1 MSKPA
6 IILITGATGWLGKGL
21 INTLFNGIDGLNLPK
36 INKEDSIRI
45 LVLPGEDLSFFEKY
59 SKQIEIV
66 IGDIRN
72 KKDCKF
78 FLKNSKN
85 AVLYH
90 TAGIIH
96 PKKILDFYAINVEG
110 TLNILNEANKALVKR
125 AVVVSSNSPI
135 GCNTSPD
142 KLFDENSP
150 FNPYMNYGRSKM
162 LMEKAIMA
170 LQPKLN
176 IDIVRIRAP
185 WFYGP
190 FQPDRQS
197 LFFKMIKNGKG
208 PIVGDGNNMRSMA
221 YIDNLC
227 QGLILAGNIKKI
239 KSTVYWIA
247 DEKPYSMNMII
258 DTIEDVLRND
268 FGIQCIGSRLR
279 LPSFIADIAYLL
291 DKFIQLMGMYH
302 QKIHVLSEMN
312 KTIAC
317 SVELAKREL
326 GYSPQVEL
334 REGMRRSIQWM
345 LDNGLKL

>member
-1 MSKPA
+1 MSKLP
-6 IILITGATGWLGKGL
+6 IILITGATGWLGKAL
-21 INTLFNGIDGLNLPK
+21 INVLFNGIDGLNLPK
-36 INKEDSIRI
+36 IKKEDSIRI
-45 LVLPGEDLSFFEKY
+45 LALPGEDLNFFEKY

-66 IGDIRN
+66 VGDIRN
-72 KKDCKF
+72 KKDCEF

-96 PKKILDFYAINVEG
+96 PKKISDFYTINVEG

-142 KLFDENSP
+142 KLFDEYSP

-197 LFFKMIKNGKG
+197 LFFKMIKDGKG
-208 PIVGDGNNMRSMA
+208 PIVGDGNNLRSMA

-227 QGLILAGNIKKI
+227 QGLILAGNANNVRNK
-239 KSTVYWIA
+239 VYWIA
-247 DEKPYSMNMII
+247 DETPYSMNFII
-258 DTIEDVLRND
+258 DTIEEVLRSD
-268 FGIQCIGSRLR
+268 FSIKCKGSRLK
-279 LPSFIADIAYLL
+279 LPSFISDMAYLA
-291 DKFIQLMGMYH
+291 DKLIQALGLYN

-317 SVELAKREL
+317 SIDLAKKEL
-326 GYSPQVEL
+326 GYKPNISL
-334 REGMRRSIQWM
+334 RDGVVKSVQWM
-345 LDNGLKL
+345 LENNQSI